1 MIIMNKEDN
10 IRGSFNYRS
19 RMLIKDTKNSKPSF
33 SNNKKRGN
41 SLDPSKEKRIDIEE
55 KPQITNLI
63 TQIQKKQPHTPSHQT
78 NL

>member
-1 MIIMNKEDN
+1 MIIMNKENN
-10 IRGSFNYRS
+10 IRGNLDYRS
-19 RMLIKDTKNSKPSF
+19 RMLIKDAKNSKQTF

-63 TQIQKKQPHTPSHQT
+63 TQIQKKQPLTPNHQT

>member
-1 MIIMNKEDN
+1 MNKENN
-10 IRGSFNYRS
+10 IRGNVDYRS
-19 RMLIKDTKNSKPSF
+19 RMLIKDAKNAKQTF

-63 TQIQKKQPHTPSHQT
+63 AQIQKKQPLTPNHQT